1 VTPIIE
7 NAADALALTL
17 HEAGYVDLSRI
28 AELIGRSR
36 DEAIAELGDHVFL
49 DPQFT
54 IENIESWQTAD
65 AYLSG
70 PVRTKL
76 AAAVAAAA
84 LDPRY
89 HRNVE
94 ALRQVQ
100 PEDLKPSDI
109 SARLG
114 APWIPAEDAALFSND
129 IGIKT
134 FIHHTPEI
142 AAWTIDVKA
151 FAGQAAATSEWGTER
166 RHAGQLLSDA
176 LNSAIPQICDIFIED
191 GQEKRILNA
200 AETEAAKEKL
210 QKIKTAFER
219 WVWTD
224 PERADRLSR
233 LYNDQFNN
241 LVPRHFDGSHL
252 RLPGASSVI
261 KFYAHQK
268 RVIWRIISTGQTY
281 VAHAVGA
288 GKTFSIAAAIM
299 EQRRSPHHWRDRRRS
314 DYRRRN
320 PGISQAFLPDQYDQP
335 QRRRSGRLATR
346 LGSLRQIPL
355 HGGKEPWTRSD
366 PRLGDPDH
374 QHPRRNVH
382 PPAVHADGGSRGARH
397 SRIRR
402 LGRDLRRNQDR
413 TRTATLRTL
422 QTRHAPNSSM
432 SPTS

>member
-1 VTPIIE
+1 VTPLIE
-7 NAADALALTL
+7 SAADALAVTL
-17 HEAGYVDLSRI
+17 HEVGYVDLSRI

-36 DEAIAELGDHVFL
+36 DEALAELGDRIFL
-49 DPQFT
+49 DPQLT

-76 AAAVAAAA
+76 AAAIAAAA

-114 APWIPAEDAALFSND
+114 APWIPAEDVALFSNEI

-134 FIHHTPEI
+134 FIRHTPEI

-151 FAGQAAATSEWGTER
+151 FSGQAAATSEWGTER

-176 LNSAIPQICDIFIED
+176 LKSAIPQIYDVFIED

-210 QKIKTAFER
+210 QKIKTAFEQ

-252 RLPGASSVI
+252 QLPGASSVI

-268 RVIWRIISTGQTY
+268 RVIWRIISTMSRTPSAPARPS
-281 VAHAVGA
+281 V
-288 GKTFSIAAAIM
+288 SPP
-299 EQRRSPHHWRDRRRS
+299 RSWS
-314 DYRRRN
+314 KN
-320 PGISQAFLPDQYDQP
+320 ASA
-335 QRRRSGRLATR
+335 
-346 LGSLRQIPL
+346 
-355 HGGKEPWTRSD
+355 
-366 PRLGDPDH
+366 
-374 QHPRRNVH
+374 
-382 PPAVHADGGSRGARH
+382 
-397 SRIRR
+397 
-402 LGRDLRRNQDR
+402 
-413 TRTATLRTL
+413 
-422 QTRHAPNSSM
+422 SS
-432 SPTS
+432 PKP